1 MVTKKTLQA
10 GKAAM
15 FFAFRKRMNEVEEK
29 YGVCYNDNIAF
40 VKVEGGSQNETCIC
54 KNYGICNRGR

>member
-29 YGVCYNDNIAF
+29 YGVCYN
-40 VKVEGGSQNETCIC
+40 ETI
-54 KNYGICNRGR
+54 KL